1 LWQEGVLI
9 LPILM
14 TYFLEAN
21 LINEGPK
28 QEFEFYIAP
37 LSKKEYLK
45 ITFADLVAI
54 FLGFLKESN

>member
-1 LWQEGVLI
+1 M

-21 LINEGPK
+21 LINEGAK
-28 QEFEFYIAP
+28 QQFKIYIAP

-45 ITFADLVAI
+45 ITLADLVEI

>member
-1 LWQEGVLI
+1 
-9 LPILM
+9 M

-28 QEFEFYIAP
+28 QQFEIYIAP
-37 LSKKEYLK
+37 LSKEEYLK
-45 ITFADLVAI
+45 ITFADLVQI